1 MNPEIA
7 SQVTNP
13 PPEAPAPGRPAETGE
28 ARKKKSGLLGRFIRV
43 AQWLDRGLDLE
54 GRDTSDWNIY
64 YYYYRQVAQHHAL
77 IKLKHM
83 KWIALIFQL
92 YFFGM
97 LALTQIRF
105 LFLFDRTKGFTKEAF
120 IDMLGG
126 YTAMVGMSANIYIL
140 PALLF
145 VPVFMVVPAFRLRNK
160 AQGLMTSRA
169 KEPPLLAHLVQYT
182 SNKGLVQGVLQS
194 LIFTWKRFVILL
206 LPAIVVALLL
216 LTTGALIDHT
226 ETAYKLAFAAPAGVA
241 LSVLTLSL
249 FFVMQPFCYRWDT
262 LLVMVCIGIETVM
275 IVILGFDAKNSA
287 DFWICFS
294 ACYIP
299 SCLFGC
305 AYFPLAAAD
314 TGEYGLGKRTS
325 KGIRILLYA
334 TAGVFLACLLSTNAF
349 PGLLNEAGHAVLDD
363 FKELSRTLLLY
374 FILGLCVCVSCL
386 LVTSVSVTSPLA
398 ERQRRIRAKGPFL
411 RKLFDPASPFSLI
424 PILALELI
432 ALAAV
437 SEWIRPFTRFMNIG
451 RTRSVAGD
459 CVQIA
464 RVVWTAM
471 HFSLAFVSAR
481 QLRKPE
487 RKDPWLS
494 HLPFNRAFSICL
506 VAVGLPVVLT
516 GMNLSGRAGNETSM
530 FLYVVSIIILFA
542 VSGLLYARTKNF
554 SSAEDMGSPAEQD
567 NDKEEAS

>member
-1 MNPEIA
+1 MNPETA

-13 PPEAPAPGRPAETGE
+13 PPEAPAPGRPAETEE
-28 ARKKKSGLLGRFIRV
+28 ARLKKPGLLRRSTRV

-97 LALTQIRF
+97 LALAQIRF

-126 YTAMVGMSANIYIL
+126 YTALMGMSANIYIL

-194 LIFTWKRFVILL
+194 LLFTWKRFVVLL

-226 ETAYKLAFAAPAGVA
+226 ETAYKLAFAAPAGVV

-262 LLVMVCIGIETVM
+262 LMVMICIGIETVT
-275 IVILGFDAKNSA
+275 IVILGFDAKNAS
-287 DFWICFS
+287 DFWFLFS

-305 AYFPLAAAD
+305 VYFPLAAAD
-314 TGEYGLGKRTS
+314 TGEYGLGRHAS

-334 TAGVFLACLLSTNAF
+334 TAGVFLTGLLSLNAF
-349 PGLLNEAGHAVLDD
+349 PGLLNETGNRAVLNEHM
-363 FKELSRTLLLY
+363 ELFRVFLIY
-374 FILGLCVCVSCL
+374 FMWGLCVCICGL
-386 LVTSVSVTSPLA
+386 LVTSMSVTSLLA
-398 ERQRRIRAKGPFL
+398 EQQSRINAKGSFL
-411 RKLFDPASPFSLI
+411 RKLFDPASPLSLLPVI
-424 PILALELI
+424 ALELI
-432 ALAAV
+432 VLATMFLSVRVFMRTAGGYHGPLGTAILYSLSCLGRIRNAWTAIHFGLALAYA
-437 SEWIRPFTRFMNIG
+437 SQR
-451 RTRSVAGD
+451 
-459 CVQIA
+459 
-464 RVVWTAM
+464 
-471 HFSLAFVSAR
+471 
-481 QLRKPE
+481 RKPE
-487 RKDPWLS
+487 MKAPWEF
-494 HLPFNRAFSICL
+494 HVRFNMICIIGY
-506 VAVGLPVVLT
+506 VAIQLLLALTTRTGAGFVGLVL
-516 GMNLSGRAGNETSM
+516 
-530 FLYVVSIIILFA
+530 YIVSIIVLFTSIGCLKSA
-542 VSGLLYARTKNF
+542 ASTYKVSIP
-554 SSAEDMGSPAEQD
+554 PAEQD
-567 NDKEEAS
+567 HDKKEAS